1 MDDGRTME
9 RFREMHDNA
18 RRGKISL
25 EYRSLVE
32 SFLRAAVDVQNS
44 GLATT
49 LNRRTVA
56 RVPRVLQVD
65 LSSPAGRSRSVT
77 FDVGLGGFSVLLPRE
92 ERPQGVV
99 RFSLRLP
106 RGLTA
111 EGSARA
117 LGFQSRSGAAR
128 CSFAFE
134 EIDDRR
140 ALEAYLIDELLTQ
153 LGPDARR
160 AVVVEDWFVDLPGR
174 ALRAG

>member
-1 MDDGRTME
+1 MDGGRTME

-25 EYRSLVE
+25 EYRALAE

-44 GLATT
+44 RLDAS
-49 LNRRTVA
+49 LRRRVVP

-65 LSSPAGRSRSVT
+65 ISSPAGSARSVT

-92 ERPQGVV
+92 ERPDGVV
-99 RFSLRLP
+99 RFCIRLR

-111 EGSARA
+111 DGSARA
-117 LGFQSRSGAAR
+117 LGFQSRNRAAR

-140 ALEAYLIDELLTQ
+140 VLEAYLIDELFTQ
-153 LGPDARR
+153 LGSDARQ
-160 AVVVEDWFVDLPGR
+160 AAVVEDWFIDLPGR